1 LESLIHHWKDIVAVG
16 AQLTSQ
22 MKRERERDRDT
33 GEAYQTMLR
42 PNTKDKFSFLFE

>member
-22 MKRERERDRDT
+22 MKRERDRDR
-33 GEAYQTMLR
+33 GEAYQAMLR